1 MTKKTFIAGN
11 WKLHKTVPEAEEL
24 AREIKERL
32 GDFEGGDLLICP
44 PFTALSPVAQVV
56 AGSSIALGGQDLFWE
71 EEGAYTGAV
80 SGAMLKSAGC
90 RYVIVGHS
98 ERRQIFGDGNET
110 VNRKLKAALRS
121 GLSPILCVGE
131 PLEKREQ
138 KVTKEFLR
146 KQLNGSL
153 QGLSGEEISKLILAY
168 EPIWAIG
175 TGRTATPAL
184 AQETHFFLR
193 QLLEAGFSPALA
205 RSLRI
210 LYGGSVKPEN
220 ARALIIK
227 EDIDGFLIGGASLKA
242 DSFAE
247 IAQVSVL

>member
-1 MTKKTFIAGN
+1 MKKKPFIAGN
-11 WKLHKTVPEAEEL
+11 WKLHKTVPEAVRLAGEL
-24 AREIKERL
+24 EKKL
-32 GDFEGGDLLICP
+32 GDFQGGDLLICP
-44 PFTALSPVAQVV
+44 PFIDLAPVAEVV
-56 AGSSIALGGQDLFWE
+56 ERGPIALGGQDLFWE

-80 SGAMLKSAGC
+80 SGTMLKSAGC

-98 ERRQIFGDGNET
+98 ERRQLFGDSNEM
-110 VNRKLKAALRS
+110 VNRKLQAALRS
-121 GLSPILCVGE
+121 GLTPILCLGE

-138 KVTKEFLR
+138 KVTKEYLR
-146 KQLNGSL
+146 KQLAGSL
-153 QGLSGEEISKLILAY
+153 KGLSGEEISKMIIAY

-193 QLLEAGFSPALA
+193 QLLEDIFSPSLA

-220 ARALIIK
+220 ARALIGRK
-227 EDIDGFLIGGASLKA
+227 DIDGFLIGGASLKA

-247 IAQVSVL
+247 IAQLSIL